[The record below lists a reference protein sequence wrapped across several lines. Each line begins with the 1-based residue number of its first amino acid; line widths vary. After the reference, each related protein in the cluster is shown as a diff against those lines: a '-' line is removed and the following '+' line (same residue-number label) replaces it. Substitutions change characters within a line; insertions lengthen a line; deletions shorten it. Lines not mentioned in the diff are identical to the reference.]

1 MYIIWL
7 NNIYVLYFM
16 KFVKLI
22 IDIKNMIWIYKL
34 NNIIVIWNVIY
45 VCYLVILCIFILFII
60 CCVVLVMVYVNNI
73 SYGFMCYIYM
83 LYIKVCNFLI
93 VKIMC

>member
-16 KFVKLI
+16 KFIKLI

-34 NNIIVIWNVIY
+34 NNIIVIFVE
-45 VCYLVILCIFILFII
+45 
-60 CCVVLVMVYVNNI
+60 
-73 SYGFMCYIYM
+73 
-83 LYIKVCNFLI
+83 
-93 VKIMC
+93 